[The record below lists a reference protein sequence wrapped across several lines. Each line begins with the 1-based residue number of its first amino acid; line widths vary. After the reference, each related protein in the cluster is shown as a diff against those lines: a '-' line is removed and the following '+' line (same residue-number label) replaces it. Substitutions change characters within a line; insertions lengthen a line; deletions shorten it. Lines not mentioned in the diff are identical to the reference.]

1 MRPHS
6 TCHALTAAHAPPS
19 APRCSP
25 LFTKRKVLSSETLHP
40 LGIRRCIRVEAS
52 QLSRHH
58 PHYPGSSS
66 GKPENASSRVEE
78 VIPLTSLHDAETNKP
93 TWPSSAARQ
102 ALYSDVPVERVDG
115 MKVTVRGR
123 VPRWLRGSFYRNGPG
138 QFKGAHAVLDG
149 CAMITR
155 FAIDGEA
162 NSVVVSHRFLE
173 TTYLQAVRAAGG
185 GIRWK
190 MAHDPSSGRGALGR
204 LAYVASLGAGAL
216 AHGVHLGDNA
226 LISIFPDA
234 AGELVAHTETLSGT
248 YRIHPE
254 TLETLGRVS
263 YVDKPSEEG
272 VTGMIKTAHPHTLPS
287 GDVINLA
294 CDFMPVATPTGLRK
308 PHITVYRH
316 PAEAPT
322 LRQRLA
328 SVPYLKPSSP
338 TWLHQPAVSRSN
350 VVIVQNPCFYDIEKM
365 VFGENGDHMVFS
377 WEPEEGSL
385 IHVVPLCEQ
394 RKKNGTAPSMTKA
407 FRAPAFLGT
416 HWINAYE
423 SPDKRYL
430 YCDACVAND
439 PGIMAHWALP
449 TVRSGQQGGKQIE
462 TSGIQRLTIDLAAE
476 DGSWVEEPRPLI
488 HDQEAL
494 GYSFELPAIN
504 PKFSGRR
511 HRFVYGACAR
521 RPTNCWNSL
530 AKVDVETGKVLATW
544 YQEGGACWEPVFVPR
559 PSGIDEDDGVV
570 LCTVMQADGK
580 TALIILDGRK
590 FMELGRAVMPYGL
603 PNGFH
608 GCFIKS

>member
-1 MRPHS
+1 MQGYAH
-6 TCHALTAAHAPPS
+6 TDTTAGHATAVQS
-19 APRCSP
+19 APRWCNVQ
-25 LFTKRKVLSSETLHP
+25 LGAKKRIQRK
-40 LGIRRCIRVEAS
+40 RCIRADAS
-52 QLSRHH
+52 KSSQNLCEESSYYR
-58 PHYPGSSS
+58 GSTSNKVREVLDGGS
-66 GKPENASSRVEE
+66 TR
-78 VIPLTSLHDAETNKP
+78 VIPLTALHDADTLAWP
-93 TWPSSAARQ
+93 TTAARE
-102 ALYSDVPVERVDG
+102 ALYSDVPVERVEG
-115 MKVTVRGR
+115 MKVSVRGR
-123 VPRWLRGSFYRNGPG
+123 IPRWLRGSFYRNGPG

-226 LISIFPDA
+226 LISIFPH
-234 AGELVAHTETLSGT
+234 AGELVAHTETFSGT

-263 YVDKPSEEG
+263 YMDKSSEEG
-272 VTGMIKTAHPHTLPS
+272 VTGMVKTAHPYTLPS

-294 CDFMPVATPTGLRK
+294 CDFMPVATSTGLRK

-316 PAEAPT
+316 PSEAPT
-322 LRQRLA
+322 VRQRLA

-338 TWLHQPAVSRSN
+338 TWLHQPAVSRNN

-365 VFGENGDHMVFS
+365 VFGESGDHMVFS

-385 IHVVPLCEQ
+385 IHVVPLAQ
-394 RKKNGTAPSMTKA
+394 AKGQAKTRT

-416 HWINAYE
+416 HWINAFE

-449 TVRSGQQGGKQIE
+449 TVRSGAQGGKQIE
-462 TSGIQRLTIDLAAE
+462 TSRIERLTIDLAAE
-476 DGSWVEEPRPLI
+476 DGSLVEPPRPLV

-494 GYSFELPAIN
+494 GYSFELPSIN
-504 PKFSGRR
+504 P
-511 HRFVYGACAR
+511 RFAGLRYRYVYGACAK

-530 AKVDVETGKVLATW
+530 AKIDVESGKVLATW
-544 YQEGGACWEPVFVPR
+544 HQEGGACWEPVFVPR
-559 PSGIDEDDGVV
+559 PTGVDEDDGVV
-570 LCTVMQADGK
+570 LCAAMQANGK
-580 TALIILDGRK
+580 TALILLDGKK
-590 FMELGRAVMPYGL
+590 FTELARAVMPYGL

-608 GCFIKS
+608 GCFVNS